1 MAVVIE
7 PGLPNADSY
16 ATAAELVLRVLAP
29 AGVPVLY
36 TANATR

>member
-1 MAVVIE
+1 MILLAGIGLLLIE
-7 PGLPNADSY
+7 K
-16 ATAAELVLRVLAP
+16 LRVLAP